1 MNKKPLLFVADLCT
15 SIPTGLQ
22 QQCQDGKRERLRVD
36 DVHVSHRPPRER
48 KQHMSTAALRNK
60 KVNKVERLP
69 DSAQVNPASSPL
81 ASGSASS
88 SSPRPIISACGCG
101 RPRPSAPTRLKPRL
115 GAWKGRVC
123 VCLVASAEMQPL
135 SHFHLRKTLPHQTA
149 GRSGRGG
156 GGKKSM
162 ATRKVAEKTRGT
174 DRQLIFFP
182 CCSPPAHRP
191 PRTRSIIFFG
201 HRSFFLH
208 ISLCAFL
215 NPQTRLA
222 Y

>member
-1 MNKKPLLFVADLCT
+1 MADLCT

-36 DVHVSHRPPRER
+36 DVDVCRPPRER

-60 KVNKVERLP
+60 KVNKVERPP

-115 GAWKGRVC
+115 GAWKGRACVC

-162 ATRKVAEKTRGT
+162 ATLKVAEKTRET
-174 DRQLIFFP
+174 DRQLIFFHAVHHGR
-182 CCSPPAHRP
+182 PPAPDRLSFLV
-191 PRTRSIIFFG
+191 TALFFFTFPSA
-201 HRSFFLH
+201 HS
-208 ISLCAFL
+208 
-215 NPQTRLA
+215 
-222 Y
+222 